1 MKRSR
6 AALVADTI
14 AAENE
19 HFAAML
25 TGGEAKEAFTAF
37 FEKRKPDFSGFN

>member
-6 AALVADTI
+6 AALVKDTI

-19 HFAAML
+19 RFSAML
-25 TGGEAKEAFTAF
+25 VGAEAKEAFTAF
-37 FEKRKPDFSGFN
+37 FQKRKPDFSKFD